1 MAITQDELN
10 SIISSVLSSIRT
22 NSKTIE
28 QMTPATSLGETDYF
42 EVSGGKKVSYS
53 VLKELIGSM
62 STEDQDSLRTQ
73 IDKAALKSVSIT
85 TTETSATLTIQSVGK
100 TISCTIPVAS
110 TSSGGLMS
118 AADKVKVN
126 SAYDLANS
134 AKTTADNAL
143 SNAENATSTA
153 EAASLNAA
161 NAKTIAMAAK
171 TTAEAAKEVTD
182 SKGNAG
188 GIAPLDEKGL
198 VPESNIPGKYDDVVD
213 FKGFL
218 TLLSSAQM
226 QSYGGLS
233 TDDNCAVIFDR
244 SNGVFVIKVSTVS
257 STGKLNETY
266 YNNWIDGSSFGEPSL
281 NGRIPESGKM
291 YVDITA
297 NKTYRWNGSEMVVV
311 GSDLALGHTETT
323 AFPGNE
329 GAELQTTVEEQGV
342 QIRDNTQRVAVV
354 GILKADGEWNGSGQ
368 APTLGVWLC
377 DNGEGGVYWRSF
389 GSTNFY
395 NFPEEDYNSDV
406 YANEDRIYRVG
417 SELFRIKNNKLIGM
431 AGSAVGN
438 CFNVTNEVPITDST
452 NPYYNLQTAIE
463 TTAAQGL
470 IQLGMQIT
478 FAIGD
483 KSWKTYQYIGSTV
496 KYGDFVDES
505 NWLDTAGISAG
516 VEPVINVT
524 ELCGLSPV
532 DGANMLSKAI
542 AAIVAFSESTGIEYR
557 KGGLV
562 LTYKTADQKWETKQF
577 IGDFSASNAK
587 EFENESLWK
596 DFGGGGSAIELAD
609 DPEQDGTKAF
619 SSGGA
624 YKLAKQAIV
633 DFEQSQDDDFI
644 YYQPK
649 NIFGEDV
656 GTLISVPKSGG
667 GGASNVSTLTIYFE
681 NNDSAPAFSYGSSII
696 VKMAAK
702 SSSYEN
708 GEEIL
713 GTIRT
718 IAIVDYATGLT
729 LWQDTVNASSST
741 SSNDTKFTLDFTD
754 FFSGAASKDFQ
765 IVVTDAD
772 GNTRKKL
779 ITVTALDITVTSP
792 QTLNYTA
799 GSALTVGG
807 STKSILMYRFPN
819 NASTQGIRCVVEMY
833 FGGEWKELGTAIITD
848 TYSKSIS
855 INPTDVFGGGE
866 QLTHGAYMLRIQGTD
881 VKTGIKGNTLYTS
894 VMCVNTEDTTPIV
907 AIRYF
912 DNNNGSLR
920 LYDNLSVDVA
930 AYTPGSTETNVSV
943 MLNGVAINTQTLITS
958 AVATVTKQVQG
969 YKTDGSDTIAVKAVS
984 GDVSTTPDII
994 VTVNGSAIGVT
1005 LKDGAV
1011 ISYDF
1016 STRSNSDSDH
1026 SIVSGG
1032 YEMQVNGSNWSSNG
1046 FSNYLGENCL
1056 RVAEN
1061 VTAEIP
1067 YSPFGSSAVE
1077 RTNGIA
1083 VQFAF
1088 ATQSVADDDKMLIDC
1103 YDPESGAGF
1112 YVKGNKAAI
1121 FCKNGTP
1128 KIAERTFKCGE
1139 KITMAVVVEPSTIYL
1154 TREGTNYS
1162 TMKMYLNGEEV
1173 ACIGYVSNSG
1183 AILSTKTIKFDG
1195 TLADLYI
1202 YYFLAYE
1209 SYMQWAEAFQNYL
1222 CKLSDTNA
1230 MITEYHNEDV
1240 LNSSNVPSLSALA
1253 EKKIP
1258 YYVVVADQAVFDTF
1272 DSDINTSTNF
1282 KCTLYYYDPA
1292 KPWRSF
1298 KAENV
1303 RWRRQGTT
1311 SAKRPIKNDR
1321 FYLAKEKGWKI
1332 TPLYPDYTTE
1342 EALRA
1347 YALMEIGY
1355 VQVGKNTIPVRIIT
1369 VKVDF
1374 SDASNAN
1381 DCGVCDLMNATF
1393 RALGNNYMTPAQVA
1407 YDGTWASGDVSLTG
1421 LAMNHSTA
1429 NHPIAVFRS
1438 TMESLTDAWFHAKG
1452 NWKEDKG
1459 EQVALGFQKTPG
1471 YNKGCLNYGDFIE
1484 YFGTEGETLDQ
1495 IEARFKA
1502 DSTVDTSAIYL
1513 LSLYCGRN
1521 YRFMRHNGS
1530 SWAASSGSMKQ
1541 VNGKW
1546 VITGDV
1552 LNPVSGYELLTYDG
1566 MDWWQGVNSVED
1578 MMAPTTSQS
1587 SWVTKLKLGLDT
1599 YPAWTYYFE
1608 CMIDD
1613 DQLQIDLAMGKK
1625 VPFELFNVLRF
1636 CGSCDYSK
1644 SELAETWQAIWK
1656 EQMYRYINPYSLVAY
1671 YAFTDYLAAVD
1682 QQAKNMQPMFFL
1694 EPGASVTNGVYSGVG
1709 NVEPIRMYCNK
1720 VYDCDTCNGKDND
1733 GYPSISPTL
1742 DPSDLT
1748 DLSYAGR
1755 GSVLW
1760 NNIRGQQTMNVN
1772 DAGDTIT
1779 LKGVISTMRNL
1790 PDTLGIGAGP
1800 FSPEGSLHYFVEM
1813 RLKKWPKVVSSYDGE
1828 RKYISNTPTA
1838 DALYFYA
1845 LQGLGLTAL
1854 PRFIEERWR
1863 YRDGCYECGEFM
1875 SAAHYITGRIG
1886 AKDGAVIRFTAAKD
1900 GYFAVGNDAG
1910 NVRQGMYLK
1919 AGESGVFDDFQHGD
1933 NILLYLFNADLMS
1946 ELDLSEISLDT
1957 SWSFAKMTLVER
1969 LILGSETHADWTTSP
1984 SANGFLSNLQLGA
1997 LPFLKHL
2004 DVRNT
2009 EITTVE
2015 ASGCPRIE
2023 SILADN
2029 TSMATISLA
2038 EASPIET
2045 LTLPNT
2051 MTALNFVN
2059 LPNLTYPGGLTIAG
2073 FGKVARLMLAGCPKI
2088 DKMELINGITS
2099 SSAIKYIRLTDLNIT
2114 ASSSILESLKNSGAV
2129 GIDALGNAYDE
2140 SGQCSGLTG
2149 SWIMSDLIEDEQ
2161 LSEYQKYFP
2170 QLTIYNSQYSHII
2183 FSDAEEDTE
2192 NITNADNNTGYKF
2205 SNKYVASGHFKLIES
2220 LSHAY
2225 KCTYNEAD
2233 GKMYADEISDIDY
2246 TQYDDG
2252 STFDPQDVAGEGYDI
2267 MKHVYRHWYKGVND
2281 FKNQEKHLF
2290 VSANKSMPLSTA
2302 TKITRKKLADIL
2314 VQSLSAIYTGSQVVG
2329 EDYTLTSNS
2338 NHGVYMIDVEGMK
2351 QVRWPGINNATIGAV
2366 FLDANGK
2373 VLSTYNMSVSHA
2385 LFDFVLGEYIFI
2397 DVPAGASKFLFTA
2410 PNGFDDLE
2418 AIAVDSDA
2426 IEAIEPDWV
2435 HTDEPDDESKNTL
2448 VAVYGASIDSLLR
2461 IRSISGVKTRTGDGN
2476 STINSEWTY
2485 DDEGELTNTI
2495 VPTSTI
2501 HYTGADLINLCR
2513 MRGKGYQAIDY
2524 EMSKTV
2530 ANLVF
2535 GLLGDRDVQA
2545 QCGYGCG
2552 NAYTTGANNF
2562 NSYGNVTRIY
2572 TGNNIGN
2579 IIFGIQNFVG
2589 CNSEWMDNVAVNV
2602 ESVAAMRKN
2611 KFATTSSFPID
2622 GKWHIRNPY
2631 TKTERVVQGVTDS
2644 TGYCIGRVKFGRYAD
2659 VISSRMTT
2667 DNSKWNKW
2675 YSDAQWYT
2683 ADRSRVPLRSYNSA
2697 NAGGGL
2703 VCANASNAG
2712 SYSFAVSGVRL
2723 AFRGVVVFR
2732 KKRTT

>member
-10 SIISSVLSSIRT
+10 SIVSAVLSSIRT

-73 IDKAALKSVSIT
+73 IEQAALKSVSIT

-100 TISCTIPVAS
+100 TITCSIPLVTS
-110 TSSGGLMS
+110 TNAGLMT
-118 AADKVKVN
+118 ALDKVKLN
-126 SAYDLANS
+126 ATYELANT

-143 SNAENATSTA
+143 SKAENATSTA
-153 EAASLNAA
+153 EAASQNAA
-161 NAKTIAMAAK
+161 NANSIAMAAK

-182 SKGNAG
+182 TKGLAG
-188 GIAPLDEKGL
+188 GIAPLDVNGL
-198 VPESNIPGKYDDVVD
+198 VPESHIPVKYDDVVE
-213 FKGFL
+213 FHAMVSGI
-218 TLLSSAQM
+218 TLQTTASGGKSTDSGCLVVYDTDRRTFILAVSEIEAADEEWDVIVRPSAQVGTM
-226 QSYGGLS
+226 SVRQVATDGIWDITDIGDLVLKVGVFTYYARWADEQTFGTP
-233 TDDNCAVIFDR
+233 TDDGAIPVAGKIYTCT
-244 SNGVFVIKVSTVS
+244 STSEVYRMG
-257 STGKLNETY
+257 T
-266 YNNWIDGSSFGEPSL
+266 DGLVTIG
-281 NGRIPESGKM
+281 SGL
-291 YVDITA
+291 T
-297 NKTYRWNGSEMVVV
+297 
-311 GSDLALGHTETT
+311 LGHTGKT
-323 AFPGNE
+323 AFPGDE
-329 GAELQTTVEEQGV
+329 GAELQAMVEEHGT
-342 QIRDNTQRVAVV
+342 QIRDNAQRIGVV

-368 APTLGVWLC
+368 APTSGVWLC

-389 GSTNFY
+389 GTTDFY
-395 NFPEEDYNSDV
+395 NFAEEEYNSDV
-406 YANEDRIYRVG
+406 YANENRIYRVG
-417 SELFRIKNNKLIGM
+417 SELFRIRNNRLMGM

-438 CFNVTNEVPITDST
+438 CYNVTNEVPITDST

-463 TTAAQGL
+463 TTAAKGL

-483 KSWKTYQYIGSTV
+483 KSWKTYQYIGSTT
-496 KYGDFVDES
+496 KPGDFVDVE

-577 IGDFSASNAK
+577 IGDFSTSNAK

-649 NIFGEDV
+649 NTFGEDV

-702 SSSYEN
+702 SSTYEN

-765 IVVTDAD
+765 IVVTDSD

-807 STKSILMYRFPN
+807 STKSILMHRFPN

-943 MLNGVAINTQTLITS
+943 MWNGVAINTQTLITS

-969 YKTDGSDTIAVKAVS
+969 YKADGSDTIAVKAVS
-984 GDVSTTPDII
+984 GSISTTPDIV

-1046 FSNYLGENCL
+1046 FVNYLGENCL
-1056 RVAEN
+1056 RIAEN

-1067 YSPFGSSAVE
+1067 YAPFGTSAVE
-1077 RTNGIA
+1077 RTNGMA

-1088 ATQSVADDDKMLIDC
+1088 ATQSVADDDKILIDC

-1128 KIAERTFKCGE
+1128 TIAERTFKCGE

-1195 TLADLYI
+1195 TLADLYL

-1240 LNSSNVPSLSALA
+1240 LDSRNVPSLSALA

-1332 TPLYPDYTTE
+1332 TPLYPDYTSE

-1347 YALMEIGY
+1347 YALMAIGY
-1355 VQVGKNTIPVRIIT
+1355 VQVGENTIPVRIIT

-1800 FSPEGSLHYFVEM
+1800 FSPEGALHYFVEM

-1969 LILGSETHADWTTSP
+1969 LILGSETHSDWTTSP

-1997 LPFLKHL
+1997 LPFLKRL

-2045 LTLPNT
+2045 LTLPDT

-2114 ASSSILESLKNSGAV
+2114 ASSSILAALKNSGAI

-2149 SWIMSDLIEDEQ
+2149 RWIMSDLIEDEQ
-2161 LSEYQKYFP
+2161 LAEYKKYFP
-2170 QLTIYNSQYSHII
+2170 QLAIYNSQYSHII

-2205 SNKYVASGHFKLIES
+2205 GNKYVASGHFKLIEQ
-2220 LSHAY
+2220 LSHTY
-2225 KCTYNEAD
+2225 KCTYNASE
-2233 GKMYADEISDIDY
+2233 GVMYADQVSDSDY
-2246 TQYDDG
+2246 TKLDDG
-2252 STFDPQDVAGEGYDI
+2252 TAYDPQDSSGLGFDV
-2267 MKHVYRHWYKGVND
+2267 MKHIHRHWYKGVND
-2281 FKNQEKHLF
+2281 YKNQEKR
-2290 VSANKSMPLSTA
+2290 LSS
-2302 TKITRKKLADIL
+2302 KK
-2314 VQSLSAIYTGSQVVG
+2314 V
-2329 EDYTLTSNS
+2329 
-2338 NHGVYMIDVEGMK
+2338 
-2351 QVRWPGINNATIGAV
+2351 
-2366 FLDANGK
+2366 
-2373 VLSTYNMSVSHA
+2373 
-2385 LFDFVLGEYIFI
+2385 
-2397 DVPAGASKFLFTA
+2397 
-2410 PNGFDDLE
+2410 
-2418 AIAVDSDA
+2418 
-2426 IEAIEPDWV
+2426 WV
-2435 HTDEPDDESKNTL
+2435 
-2448 VAVYGASIDSLLR
+2448 
-2461 IRSISGVKTRTGDGN
+2461 
-2476 STINSEWTY
+2476 
-2485 DDEGELTNTI
+2485 
-2495 VPTSTI
+2495 
-2501 HYTGADLINLCR
+2501 
-2513 MRGKGYQAIDY
+2513 
-2524 EMSKTV
+2524 
-2530 ANLVF
+2530 
-2535 GLLGDRDVQA
+2535 
-2545 QCGYGCG
+2545 
-2552 NAYTTGANNF
+2552 
-2562 NSYGNVTRIY
+2562 
-2572 TGNNIGN
+2572 
-2579 IIFGIQNFVG
+2579 
-2589 CNSEWMDNVAVNV
+2589 
-2602 ESVAAMRKN
+2602 
-2611 KFATTSSFPID
+2611 
-2622 GKWHIRNPY
+2622 
-2631 TKTERVVQGVTDS
+2631 
-2644 TGYCIGRVKFGRYAD
+2644 
-2659 VISSRMTT
+2659 
-2667 DNSKWNKW
+2667 
-2675 YSDAQWYT
+2675 
-2683 ADRSRVPLRSYNSA
+2683 
-2697 NAGGGL
+2697 
-2703 VCANASNAG
+2703 
-2712 SYSFAVSGVRL
+2712 
-2723 AFRGVVVFR
+2723 
-2732 KKRTT
+2732 

>member
-73 IDKAALKSVSIT
+73 IEQAKLKSVSIT

-100 TISCTIPVAS
+100 TISCTIPTAT

-134 AKTTADNAL
+134 AKTTAANAL
-143 SNAENATSTA
+143 SQAEEAASTA
-153 EAASLNAA
+153 ETSSQVATE
-161 NAKTIAMAAK
+161 AKTLAQTAK
-171 TTAEAAKEVTD
+171 TTADAAKAVTD
-182 SKGNAG
+182 TKGLANG
-188 GIAPLDEKGL
+188 LAPLDEKGL
-198 VPESNIPGKYDDVVD
+198 IPESNIPGKYDDVVE
-213 FKGFL
+213 FKGSKMM
-218 TLLSSAQM
+218 TSAPQM
-226 QSYGGLS
+226 QSYSGLS
-233 TDDNCAVIFDR
+233 TDENCSVLFDPV
-244 SNGVFVIKVSTVS
+244 NGVFVISVETVST
-257 STGKLNETY
+257 TGKQTVTT
-266 YNNWIDGSSFGEPSL
+266 YNNWADGSSFGEASSL
-281 NGRIPESGKM
+281 GRVPQIGKV
-291 YVDITA
+291 YVDISS
-297 NKTYRWNGSEMVVV
+297 NKTYRWSGSEMVVI

-329 GAELQTTVEEQGV
+329 GAELQTTVKDHGV

-389 GSTNFY
+389 GSTSFY

-483 KSWKTYQYIGSTV
+483 KSWKTYQYIGSTT
-496 KYGDFVDES
+496 KTSDFVDVE

-532 DGANMLSKAI
+532 EGANMLSKAI
-542 AAIVAFSESTGIEYR
+542 AAIVSFSESTGIEYR

-577 IGDFSASNAK
+577 IGDFSTSNAK

-633 DFEQSQDDDFI
+633 DFEQSQDDDNI

-649 NIFGEDV
+649 NTFGEDV
-656 GTLISVPKSGG
+656 CTLITVPKSGG
-667 GGASNVSTLTIYFE
+667 GGTSNVSTLTIYFE
-681 NNDSAPAFSYGSSII
+681 NNDSAPAFSYGSNII

-855 INPTDVFGGGE
+855 INPTDVFGVGE

-943 MLNGVAINTQTLITS
+943 MWNGVAINTQTLITS

-984 GDVSTTPDII
+984 GDVSTPDII

-1077 RTNGIA
+1077 RNNGMA

-1088 ATQSVADDDKMLIDC
+1088 ATQSVADDDKILIDC

-1240 LNSSNVPSLSALA
+1240 LDSSNVPSLSALA

-1355 VQVGKNTIPVRIIT
+1355 VQVGENTIPVRIIT

-1625 VPFELFNVLRF
+1625 VPFELYNVLRF

-1644 SELAETWQAIWK
+1644 SELADTWQTIWK

-1800 FSPEGSLHYFVEM
+1800 FSPEGALHYFVEM

-1919 AGESGVFDDFQHGD
+1919 AGESGVFNDFQHGD

-1969 LILGSETHADWTTSP
+1969 LMLGSDTHADWTTSP

-2009 EITTVE
+2009 EITTIE

-2023 SILADN
+2023 SILADS
-2029 TSMATISLA
+2029 TSLATISLA
-2038 EASPIET
+2038 EASPIDT
-2045 LTLPNT
+2045 LSLPDT

-2059 LPNLTYPGGLTIAG
+2059 LPNLTYPGGLTISG
-2073 FGKVARLMLAGCPKI
+2073 FGNVARLMLAGCPKI
-2088 DKMELINGITS
+2088 DKMQLINGITS

-2114 ASSSILESLKNSGAV
+2114 ASSEILSALKNSGAV

-2149 SWIMSDLIEDEQ
+2149 RWIMSDLVEDDQ
-2161 LSEYQKYFP
+2161 LAEYQKYFP

-2233 GKMYADEISDIDY
+2233 GKMYADEISDSDY

-2267 MKHVYRHWYKGVND
+2267 MKHIYRHWYKGVND

-2302 TKITRKKLADIL
+2302 TKVTRKKLADIL
-2314 VQSLSAIYTGSQVVG
+2314 VQSLSAIYTGNQVVG
-2329 EDYTLTSNS
+2329 EDYTLTTNA

-2351 QVRWPGINNATIGAV
+2351 QVRWPGINNATIGAL
-2366 FLDANGK
+2366 FLDAKGK

-2397 DVPAGASKFLFTA
+2397 DVPAGACKFLFTA

-2418 AIAVDSDA
+2418 AIAVDSSEV
-2426 IEAIEPDWV
+2426 EAIEPDWV
-2435 HTDEPDDESKNTL
+2435 HTDVVEDEDQNTL

-2461 IRSISGVKTRTGDGN
+2461 IRSISGAKTRTGDGN

-2485 DDEGELTNTI
+2485 DDDGELTNTI

-2501 HYTGADLINLCR
+2501 HYTAADLINLCR

-2524 EMSKTV
+2524 EISKTV

-2545 QCGYGCG
+2545 QCGYGLSSQ
-2552 NAYTTGANNF
+2552 YTTGANGL
-2562 NSYGNVTRIY
+2562 NSYGNITRIY
-2572 TGNNIGN
+2572 NGGNIGN
-2579 IIFGIQNFVG
+2579 LIFGIQNFVG

-2602 ESVAAMRKN
+2602 DSVAAMRKN

-2644 TGYCIGRVKFGRYAD
+2644 SGYCIGRVKFGRYAD

-2675 YSDAQWYT
+2675 YSDGQWYS
-2683 ADRSRVPLRSYNSA
+2683 AERSRVPLRSYGNALA
-2697 NAGGGL
+2697 NGGL
-2703 VCANASNAG
+2703 VYAHANSAG
-2712 SYSFAVSGVRL
+2712 SYSNSHYGVRL
-2723 AFRGVVVFR
+2723 AFRGAVVFR

>member
-73 IDKAALKSVSIT
+73 IEQAKLKSVSIT

-100 TISCTIPVAS
+100 TISCTIPTAT

-134 AKTTADNAL
+134 AKTTAANAL
-143 SNAENATSTA
+143 SQAEEAASTA
-153 EAASLNAA
+153 ETSSQVATE
-161 NAKTIAMAAK
+161 AKTLAQTAK
-171 TTAEAAKEVTD
+171 TTADAAKAVTD
-182 SKGNAG
+182 TKGLANG
-188 GIAPLDEKGL
+188 LAPLDEKGL
-198 VPESNIPGKYDDVVD
+198 IPESNIPGKYDDVVE
-213 FKGFL
+213 FKGSKMM
-218 TLLSSAQM
+218 TSAPQM
-226 QSYGGLS
+226 QSYSGLS
-233 TDDNCAVIFDR
+233 TDENCSVLFDPV
-244 SNGVFVIKVSTVS
+244 NGVFVISVETVST
-257 STGKLNETY
+257 TGKQTVTT
-266 YNNWIDGSSFGEPSL
+266 YNNWADGSSFGEASSL
-281 NGRIPESGKM
+281 GRVPQIGKV
-291 YVDITA
+291 YVDISS
-297 NKTYRWNGSEMVVV
+297 NKTYRWSGSEMVVI

-329 GAELQTTVEEQGV
+329 GAELQTTVKDHGV

-389 GSTNFY
+389 GSTSFY

-483 KSWKTYQYIGSTV
+483 KSWKTYQYIGSTT
-496 KYGDFVDES
+496 KTSDFVDVE

-532 DGANMLSKAI
+532 EGANMLSKAI
-542 AAIVAFSESTGIEYR
+542 AAIVSFSESTGIEYR

-577 IGDFSASNAK
+577 IGDFSTSNAK

-633 DFEQSQDDDFI
+633 DFEQSQDDDNI

-649 NIFGEDV
+649 NTFGEDV
-656 GTLISVPKSGG
+656 CTLITVPKSGG
-667 GGASNVSTLTIYFE
+667 GGTSNVSTLTIYFE
-681 NNDSAPAFSYGSSII
+681 NNDSAPAFSYGSNII

-855 INPTDVFGGGE
+855 INPTDVFGVGE

-943 MLNGVAINTQTLITS
+943 MWNGVAINTQTLITS

-984 GDVSTTPDII
+984 GDVSTPDII

-1077 RTNGIA
+1077 RNNGMA

-1088 ATQSVADDDKMLIDC
+1088 ATQSVADDDKILIDC

-1128 KIAERTFKCGE
+1128 TIAERTFKCGE

-1195 TLADLYI
+1195 TLADLYL

-1240 LNSSNVPSLSALA
+1240 LDSSNVPSLSALA

-1355 VQVGKNTIPVRIIT
+1355 VQVGENTIPVRIIT

-1625 VPFELFNVLRF
+1625 VPFELYNVLRF

-1644 SELAETWQAIWK
+1644 SELADTWQTIWK

-1800 FSPEGSLHYFVEM
+1800 FSPEGALHYFVEM

-1919 AGESGVFDDFQHGD
+1919 AGESGVFNDFQHGD

-1969 LILGSETHADWTTSP
+1969 LMLGSDTHADWTTSP

-2009 EITTVE
+2009 EITTIE

-2023 SILADN
+2023 SILADS
-2029 TSMATISLA
+2029 TSLATISLA
-2038 EASPIET
+2038 EASPIDT
-2045 LTLPNT
+2045 LSLPDT

-2059 LPNLTYPGGLTIAG
+2059 LPNLTYPGGLTISG
-2073 FGKVARLMLAGCPKI
+2073 FGNVARLMLAGCPKI
-2088 DKMELINGITS
+2088 DKMQLINGITS

-2114 ASSSILESLKNSGAV
+2114 ASSEILSALKNSGAV

-2149 SWIMSDLIEDEQ
+2149 RWIMSDLVEDDQ
-2161 LSEYQKYFP
+2161 LAEYQKYFP

-2183 FSDAEEDTE
+2183 FSDAEEDSE

-2233 GKMYADEISDIDY
+2233 GKMYADEISDSDY

-2267 MKHVYRHWYKGVND
+2267 MKHIYRHWYKGVND

-2302 TKITRKKLADIL
+2302 TKVTRKKLADIL
-2314 VQSLSAIYTGSQVVG
+2314 VQSLSAIYTGNQVVG
-2329 EDYTLTSNS
+2329 EDYTLTTNA

-2351 QVRWPGINNATIGAV
+2351 QVRWPGINNATIGAL
-2366 FLDANGK
+2366 FLDAKGK

-2397 DVPAGASKFLFTA
+2397 DVPAGACKFLFTA

-2418 AIAVDSDA
+2418 AIAVDSSEV
-2426 IEAIEPDWV
+2426 EAIEPDWV
-2435 HTDEPDDESKNTL
+2435 HTDVVEDEDQNTL

-2461 IRSISGVKTRTGDGN
+2461 IRSISGAKTRTGDGN

-2485 DDEGELTNTI
+2485 DDDGELTNTI

-2501 HYTGADLINLCR
+2501 HYTAADLINLCR

-2524 EMSKTV
+2524 EISKTV

-2545 QCGYGCG
+2545 QCGYGLSSQ
-2552 NAYTTGANNF
+2552 YTTGANGL
-2562 NSYGNVTRIY
+2562 NSYGNITRIY
-2572 TGNNIGN
+2572 NGGNIGN
-2579 IIFGIQNFVG
+2579 LIFGIQNFVG

-2602 ESVAAMRKN
+2602 DSVAAMRKN

-2644 TGYCIGRVKFGRYAD
+2644 SGYCIGRVKFGRYAD

-2675 YSDAQWYT
+2675 YSDGQWYS
-2683 ADRSRVPLRSYNSA
+2683 AERSRVPLRSSG
-2697 NAGGGL
+2697 NAVAYGGL
-2703 VCANASNAG
+2703 VCAYANGAG
-2712 SYSFAVSGVRL
+2712 SYSLSYSGVRL
-2723 AFRGVVVFR
+2723 AFRGAVVFR

>member
-73 IDKAALKSVSIT
+73 IEQAKLKSVSIT

-100 TISCTIPVAS
+100 TISCTIPTAT

-134 AKTTADNAL
+134 AKTTAANAL
-143 SNAENATSTA
+143 SQAEEAASTA
-153 EAASLNAA
+153 ETSSQVATE
-161 NAKTIAMAAK
+161 AKTLAQTAK
-171 TTAEAAKEVTD
+171 TTADAAKAVTD
-182 SKGNAG
+182 TKGLANG
-188 GIAPLDEKGL
+188 LAPLDEKGL
-198 VPESNIPGKYDDVVD
+198 IPESNIPGKYDDVVE
-213 FKGFL
+213 FKGSKMM
-218 TLLSSAQM
+218 TSAPQM
-226 QSYGGLS
+226 QSYSGLS
-233 TDDNCAVIFDR
+233 TDENCSVLFDPV
-244 SNGVFVIKVSTVS
+244 NGVFVISVETVST
-257 STGKLNETY
+257 TGKQTVTT
-266 YNNWIDGSSFGEPSL
+266 YNNWADGSSFGEASSL
-281 NGRIPESGKM
+281 GRVPQIGKV
-291 YVDITA
+291 YVDISS
-297 NKTYRWNGSEMVVV
+297 NKTYRWSGSEMVVI

-329 GAELQTTVEEQGV
+329 GAELQTTVKDHGV

-389 GSTNFY
+389 GSTSFY

-483 KSWKTYQYIGSTV
+483 KSWKTYQYIGSTT
-496 KYGDFVDES
+496 KTSDFVDVE

-532 DGANMLSKAI
+532 EGANMLSKAI
-542 AAIVAFSESTGIEYR
+542 AAIVSFSESTGIEYR

-577 IGDFSASNAK
+577 IGDFSTSNAK

-633 DFEQSQDDDFI
+633 DFEQSQDDDNI

-649 NIFGEDV
+649 NTFGEDV
-656 GTLISVPKSGG
+656 CTLITVPKSGG
-667 GGASNVSTLTIYFE
+667 GGTSNVSTLTIYFE
-681 NNDSAPAFSYGSSII
+681 NNDSAPAFSYGSNII

-855 INPTDVFGGGE
+855 INPTDVFGVGE

-943 MLNGVAINTQTLITS
+943 MWNGVAINTQTLITS

-984 GDVSTTPDII
+984 GDVSTPDII

-1077 RTNGIA
+1077 RNNGMA

-1088 ATQSVADDDKMLIDC
+1088 ATQSVADDDKILIDC

-1128 KIAERTFKCGE
+1128 TIAERTFKCGE

-1195 TLADLYI
+1195 TLADLYL

-1240 LNSSNVPSLSALA
+1240 LDSSNVPSLSALA

-1355 VQVGKNTIPVRIIT
+1355 VQVGENTIPVRIIT

-1625 VPFELFNVLRF
+1625 VPFELYNVLRF

-1644 SELAETWQAIWK
+1644 SELADTWQTIWK

-1800 FSPEGSLHYFVEM
+1800 FSPEGALHYFVEM

-1919 AGESGVFDDFQHGD
+1919 AGESGVFNDFQHGD

-1969 LILGSETHADWTTSP
+1969 LMLGSDTHADWTTSP

-2009 EITTVE
+2009 EITTIE

-2023 SILADN
+2023 SILADS
-2029 TSMATISLA
+2029 TSLATISLA
-2038 EASPIET
+2038 EASPIDT
-2045 LTLPNT
+2045 LSLPDT

-2059 LPNLTYPGGLTIAG
+2059 LPNLTYPGGLTISG
-2073 FGKVARLMLAGCPKI
+2073 FGNVARLMLAGCPKI
-2088 DKMELINGITS
+2088 DKMQLINGITS

-2114 ASSSILESLKNSGAV
+2114 ASSEILSALKNSGAV

-2149 SWIMSDLIEDEQ
+2149 RWIMSDLVEDDQ
-2161 LSEYQKYFP
+2161 LAEYQKYFP

-2183 FSDAEEDTE
+2183 FSDAEEDSE

-2233 GKMYADEISDIDY
+2233 GKMYADEISDSDY

-2267 MKHVYRHWYKGVND
+2267 MKHIYRHWYKGVND

-2302 TKITRKKLADIL
+2302 TKVTRKKLADIL
-2314 VQSLSAIYTGSQVVG
+2314 VQSLSAIYTGNQVVG
-2329 EDYTLTSNS
+2329 EDYTLTTNA

-2351 QVRWPGINNATIGAV
+2351 QVRWPGINNATIGAL
-2366 FLDANGK
+2366 FLDAKGK

-2397 DVPAGASKFLFTA
+2397 DVPAGACKFLFTA

-2418 AIAVDSDA
+2418 AIAVDSSEV
-2426 IEAIEPDWV
+2426 EAIEPDWV
-2435 HTDEPDDESKNTL
+2435 HTDVVEDEDQNTL

-2461 IRSISGVKTRTGDGN
+2461 IRSISGAKTRTGDGN

-2485 DDEGELTNTI
+2485 DDDGELTNTI

-2501 HYTGADLINLCR
+2501 HYTAADLINLCR

-2524 EMSKTV
+2524 EISKTV

-2545 QCGYGCG
+2545 QCGYGLSSQ
-2552 NAYTTGANNF
+2552 YTTGANGL
-2562 NSYGNVTRIY
+2562 NSYGNITRIY
-2572 TGNNIGN
+2572 NGGNIGN
-2579 IIFGIQNFVG
+2579 LIFGIQNFVG

-2602 ESVAAMRKN
+2602 DSVAAMRKN

-2631 TKTERVVQGVTDS
+2631 TKTERVVHMQM
-2644 TGYCIGRVKFGRYAD
+2644 
-2659 VISSRMTT
+2659 SSH
-2667 DNSKWNKW
+2667 
-2675 YSDAQWYT
+2675 
-2683 ADRSRVPLRSYNSA
+2683 
-2697 NAGGGL
+2697 L
-2703 VCANASNAG
+2703 V
-2712 SYSFAVSGVRL
+2712 
-2723 AFRGVVVFR
+2723 
-2732 KKRTT
+2732 